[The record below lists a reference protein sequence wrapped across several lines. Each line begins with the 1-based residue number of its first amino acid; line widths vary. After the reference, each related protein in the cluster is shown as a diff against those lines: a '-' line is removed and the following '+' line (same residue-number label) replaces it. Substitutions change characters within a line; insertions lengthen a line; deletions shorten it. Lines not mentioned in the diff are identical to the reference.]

1 MNQFL
6 YKKHNNIK
14 ALSASITDFS
24 YKKHSH
30 GEYAIGVTKRGI
42 QHYHLDGN
50 LQLSHK
56 NGIMF
61 FNPEQLHD
69 GAAHNEQGLDYIML
83 YLEPRLL
90 LEAMEQKDY
99 IYFSTPVIY
108 NHNIQQHVMNLATA
122 VLTEAD
128 ECICDDLLF
137 NLAEN
142 LTINTNRIHN
152 QDTLIK
158 KMKEDIQYNIKRLSV
173 ESISEKFSMSKFQF
187 IRFFKS
193 QTGITP
199 YQFYLN
205 KKVDNARKFIEKEED
220 AYLAVSEFDFVD
232 LTHLNRQFKRV
243 YGLTAI
249 EYLKQIK

>member
-1 MNQFL
+1 MNQFF
-6 YKKHNNIK
+6 YKKQKRIK

-61 FNPEQLHD
+61 FNPEQLHE
-69 GAAHNEQGLDYIML
+69 GTAHDEQGLDYIML
-83 YLEPRLL
+83 YLEPSLF

-99 IYFSTPVIY
+99 IRFSTPVVY
-108 NHNIQQHVMNLATA
+108 NHNIQQHVMNLAEA

-137 NLAEN
+137 NLADN
-142 LTINTNRIHN
+142 LTINTNKIQN

-158 KMKEDIQYNIKRLSV
+158 KMKEDIQHNIKRLSV

-187 IRFFKS
+187 IRFFKL

-205 KKVDNARKFIEKEED
+205 NKVDYARKFIEQEKD
-220 AYLAVSEFDFVD
+220 AYLAVSECDFVD

-249 EYLKQIK
+249 DYLKQIR